1 MFPQWCTACI
11 VWAGSPHTAAVL
23 CDATLQAADRA
34 PLGQETPGEEGA
46 VGIAGRKTL
55 ETVTAADEIIEA
67 LDLAA
72 DEEERFKEFEQVG
85 WGGAGMGGWGW
96 RWGGGR

>member
-1 MFPQWCTACI
+1 MLHAPPGRLAGAWCQTSHSLVPTTAT
-11 VWAGSPHTAAVL
+11 VFHS
-23 CDATLQAADRA
+23 LQAADRA
-34 PLGQETPGEEGA
+34 PLGQEAPGEEGA

-85 WGGAGMGGWGW
+85 WKGE
-96 RWGGGR
+96 

>member
-1 MFPQWCTACI
+1 MVQGCVPDASRMGGQTAHFLVPTTPNMFH
-11 VWAGSPHTAAVL
+11 S
-23 CDATLQAADRA
+23 LQAADRA
-34 PLGQETPGEEGA
+34 PLGQEAPGEEGA

-85 WGGAGMGGWGW
+85 REREWGGLG
-96 RWGGGR
+96 

>member
-1 MFPQWCTACI
+1 M
-11 VWAGSPHTAAVL
+11 
-23 CDATLQAADRA
+23 
-34 PLGQETPGEEGA
+34 
-46 VGIAGRKTL
+46 GIAGRKTL

-85 WGGAGMGGWGW
+85 RLGGVAGVVGWGAW
-96 RWGGGR
+96 WQGS

>member
-1 MFPQWCTACI
+1 M
-11 VWAGSPHTAAVL
+11 
-23 CDATLQAADRA
+23 
-34 PLGQETPGEEGA
+34 
-46 VGIAGRKTL
+46 GIAGRKTL

-85 WGGAGMGGWGW
+85 RLGGVAGGVGWGAW
-96 RWGGGR
+96 WQGS